1 MVEGATGIETM
12 DTAQAELQVKFDR
25 MFEAFEPAVRNYCAR
40 RIRLDDV
47 DDVVN
52 DTFSVAWRKID
63 LAPEGPAGL
72 PWLYG
77 VAHRVIQHMWRT
89 NGRTARLATKAGAYA
104 EPPEESLDDD
114 LVEADDRRRVLD
126 AAARLDPAD
135 REILR
140 LTLWEEL
147 SPSQAATVLG
157 VTPEAARQRASRA
170 RSRLAEEFRRLD
182 NRPNGWARPTGHAPA
197 DRARKGERR

>member
-1 MVEGATGIETM
+1 MVEGATGNETM
-12 DTAQAELQVKFDR
+12 NTAHADLQVKFDR
-25 MFEAFEPAVRNYCAR
+25 MFEAFEPSVRNYCSR
-40 RIRLDDV
+40 RIRPDDV

-52 DTFSVAWRKID
+52 DTFTVAWRKID

-72 PWLYG
+72 PWLYA
-77 VAHRVIQHMWRT
+77 VAHRVIQHMWRA
-89 NGRTARLATKAGAYA
+89 NGRTARLATKAGAYT
-104 EPPEESLDDD
+104 ERPPESLDDD
-114 LVEADDRRRVLD
+114 VVEADNRRRVLD

-135 REILR
+135 QEILR

-170 RSRLAEEFRRLD
+170 RGRLADEFRRLD
-182 NRPNGWARPTGHAPA
+182 RRTDGWARPAGRVPTDQPRGGQRP
-197 DRARKGERR
+197 